1 MTRKLTPRQ
10 VRVLELL
17 KPGGWVMRETIDREA
32 GASNGPDVVRQLRYR
47 FGHDAIESQRVS
59 TVDRDGKRCEP
70 GRYRLTDIGRER
82 LQGVAA

>member
-1 MTRKLTPRQ
+1 MTRKLTP
-10 VRVLELL
+10 
-17 KPGGWVMRETIDREA
+17 
-32 GASNGPDVVRQLRYR
+32 RQLRYR